1 MCEEVFKHL
10 NKSLGTSLT
19 LVILIYGQSFELNI
33 IHFGKDEVDVV
44 ERQWKIRGIKPF
56 DTVVLNTQEAIHT
69 A

>member
-19 LVILIYGQSFELNI
+19 LVILIYGLNI